1 MDKWMG
7 PAILYVADYTL
18 HLPPCRKPHILLFLG
33 LFSVMDVGI
42 PPCVPVRSLRI
53 VLDPGISHI
62 DEIQLFPS
70 HGSLLASQ

>member
-1 MDKWMG
+1 MNKWMG

-18 HLPPCRKPHILLFLG
+18 HLPHCRNIPLFLG

-53 VLDPGISHI
+53 VLDTGISHI

-70 HGSLLASQ
+70 HGTPLASQ